1 MAQKQ
6 VVTHIRQLT
15 TVAVPVT
22 DAERALRFYSG
33 ILGFEKRRD
42 IPFGQGQRW
51 IEVAP
56 SGAVT
61 TIALAPPGEV
71 AVGVDTGIRLATDD
85 AEASHRELRDHGVR
99 STTSE
104 VPRGSADV
112 RSLHVPTAYAHVDSG
127 IAPHN
132 G

>member
-1 MAQKQ
+1 
-6 VVTHIRQLT
+6 
-15 TVAVPVT
+15 VT

-61 TIALAPPGEV
+61 TIALAPP
-71 AVGVDTGIRLATDD
+71 ARLLSAVDTGIRLATDD
-85 AEASHRELRDHGVR
+85 AEATHRELRGHGCR
-99 STTSE
+99 STTS
-104 VPRGSADV
+104 
-112 RSLHVPTAYAHVDSG
+112 
-127 IAPHN
+127 
-132 G
+132 

>member
-15 TVAVPVT
+15 TVAVPVA

-56 SGAVT
+56 SRAVT

-85 AEASHRELRDHGVR
+85 AEATHRELRDHGVQVDDILKFPG
-99 STTSE
+99 
-104 VPRGSADV
+104 VPPMF
-112 RSLHVPTAYAHVDSG
+112 SLHDPDGNTLYIVEA
-127 IAPHN
+127 
-132 G
+132 